1 MDALLSLPGL
11 SDTPDSPESGITR
24 QAALTAT
31 AATNGKRQRPAT
43 AHNTRTIL
51 RNLGYVRPEKQ
62 TVGIS
67 AVPPR
72 LLPTL
77 LPSRWTAPDA
87 RGQLWN
93 IGPAYDR

>member
-1 MDALLSLPGL
+1 MIAPCTGD
-11 SDTPDSPESGITR
+11 R
-24 QAALTAT
+24 
-31 AATNGKRQRPAT
+31 RQRITLAQSAPT
-43 AHNTRTIL
+43 EDMSGLKSR
-51 RNLGYVRPEKQ
+51 RS
-62 TVGIS
+62 GIS

-77 LPSRWTAPDA
+77 LPSPWIATDA

>member
-72 LLPTL
+72 LTPRSPAWPGSGGFCPL
-77 LPSRWTAPDA
+77 RRGAP
-87 RGQLWN
+87 
-93 IGPAYDR
+93 PE

>member
-24 QAALTAT
+24 QAALTA
-31 AATNGKRQRPAT
+31 AANGKRQRPAT

-51 RNLGYVRPEKQ
+51 RNLGYARPEKQ

-67 AVPPR
+67 PRSAATDAAESSVAGIGR
-72 LLPTL
+72 LLPIT
-77 LPSRWTAPDA
+77 PGAP
-87 RGQLWN
+87 
-93 IGPAYDR
+93 PE

>member
-31 AATNGKRQRPAT
+31 AAANGKRQRPAT

-51 RNLGYVRPEKQ
+51 RNLGYARPEKQ

-67 AVPPR
+67 PRSAATDAAESSVAGIGR
-72 LLPTL
+72 LLPIT
-77 LPSRWTAPDA
+77 PGAP
-87 RGQLWN
+87 
-93 IGPAYDR
+93 PE